1 MNKWLAFVAAILFLS
16 FPLQAEV
23 KPFVELWNHG
33 AYYAT
38 NVERNNFS
46 ALLGRYEGKIGV
58 NPLESQILQ
67 VYGVYYGT
75 ASQANDYWDNS
86 LYYGVGVRSKPFE
99 KYAGRGWA
107 DEWFRDIKIYV
118 ETLNSVYFKD
128 AASGEA
134 NRRND
139 SRYGLELWHEWNL
152 DNPDT
157 NNFWGE
163 VWSNLAYRSTNFSY
177 SDLNKYILYFQ
188 PKIGR
193 HLGRGI
199 EPYLRLDYTTSGSND
214 YWLNMANYGLGIR
227 FEPWRTVEKED
238 NLLKKFKMFAEVLKV
253 NYLKDVPAD
262 PNKVISR
269 DVKFGIEFSMGR

>member
-99 KYAGRGWA
+99 KY
-107 DEWFRDIKIYV
+107 
-118 ETLNSVYFKD
+118 
-128 AASGEA
+128 
-134 NRRND
+134 
-139 SRYGLELWHEWNL
+139 
-152 DNPDT
+152 
-157 NNFWGE
+157 
-163 VWSNLAYRSTNFSY
+163 
-177 SDLNKYILYFQ
+177 
-188 PKIGR
+188 
-193 HLGRGI
+193 
-199 EPYLRLDYTTSGSND
+199 
-214 YWLNMANYGLGIR
+214 
-227 FEPWRTVEKED
+227 
-238 NLLKKFKMFAEVLKV
+238 
-253 NYLKDVPAD
+253 
-262 PNKVISR
+262 
-269 DVKFGIEFSMGR
+269 